1 VENVGFLI
9 DLVLALG
16 AAFAGGA
23 IAQRLGLPVLAGYI
37 VAGVLIGPNTPG
49 FVADRERVEALANLG
64 VAFLMFALGVEFSLN
79 ELRRVQR
86 ISLIAGGIQIPL
98 TLALGTGAGLLLD
111 WSWPAALLLGGSF
124 AISSSIVAI
133 KLLVGRGEAESPHG
147 RVALGLG
154 IVQDLSL
161 VVMLALLPLLAGSQ
175 HDLGPALFRSL
186 LTAAAA
192 LAFVILLGTR
202 LVPRLFYAVATT
214 GSRELFLLTIVLI
227 ALGTAIAVER
237 AGLSFALG
245 AFLAGIVVSESEFD
259 VAVLAEIIPLRD
271 VFSSLFFVAIG
282 MLLDPMTLVANAASV
297 GLILGMLVAGK
308 LVITGGALL
317 AAGVDH
323 RTATLAAIL
332 LAQMGEFS
340 FVLAGVG
347 FAEGIITD
355 HQRELIL
362 AGAIGSILLVPA
374 MLALA
379 PTLIAV
385 AATLPG
391 VRAQEQAQAGADP
404 RAGEHASYPARHVI
418 ICGYGRVGREL
429 GEALNRRGFRYTVI
443 ELNPAIVRE
452 LRSLGIEAYYGDAG
466 SEALLRQAGIE
477 HARTLAIATPD
488 LITARMAIQTARRL
502 NPGIRIIARSAGGA
516 ERDTLDEAG
525 ADEVV
530 QPEFEA
536 GLEFVRR
543 VLRWHG
549 VSSKETGALV
559 TRRRAVFYGD
569 ESRAS
574 DSTEAG

>member
-1 VENVGFLI
+1 MENIGFLI

-16 AAFAGGA
+16 AAFLGGTV
-23 IAQRLGLPVLAGYI
+23 AQRLGLPTLAGYI

-86 ISLIAGGIQIPL
+86 VALISGGLQIPL
-98 TLALGTGAGLLLD
+98 TLALGAGAGRILG
-111 WSWPAALLLGGSF
+111 WSWPASLLLGGAF

-133 KLLVGRGEAESPHG
+133 KLLVSRGEAESPHG

-161 VVMLALLPLLAGSQ
+161 VPMLALLPLLAGSEQ
-175 HDLGPALFRSL
+175 VLGLALARSL
-186 LTAAAA
+186 LIAAAA
-192 LAFVILLGTR
+192 LALVIVLGTR
-202 LVPRLFYAVATT
+202 LVPRLFYAIAAT
-214 GSRELFLLTIVLI
+214 GSRELFLLTIVLV

-259 VAVLAEIIPLRD
+259 VAVLAEIVPLRD

-282 MLLDPMTLVANAASV
+282 MLLDPQTLVANATDIA
-297 GLILGMLVAGK
+297 LILGTLVTGK
-308 LVITGGALL
+308 LLITGGAFL

-323 RTATLAAIL
+323 RSATLAAIL

-340 FVLAGVG
+340 FVLAGAGV
-347 FAEGIITD
+347 AEGIITD
-355 HQRELIL
+355 HQRELLL
-362 AGAIGSILLVPA
+362 AGAIGSILLVPV
-374 MLALA
+374 LLTLA

-385 AATLPG
+385 AGTLPG
-391 VRAQEQAQAGADP
+391 VRAQEQAQAGVDP
-404 RAGEHASYPARHVI
+404 RPREHPSYPARHVV

-429 GEALNRRGFRYTVI
+429 GEALSRRGFRYTVI
-443 ELNPAIVRE
+443 ELNPAIVRD

-466 SEALLRQAGIE
+466 SEALLRQAGVE

-502 NPGIRIIARSAGGA
+502 NPGIRIIARSAGGV
-516 ERDTLDEAG
+516 ERDTLGEAG

-569 ESRAS
+569 ESRAG
-574 DSTEAG
+574 DSQESG

>member
-1 VENVGFLI
+1 
-9 DLVLALG
+9 
-16 AAFAGGA
+16 
-23 IAQRLGLPVLAGYI
+23 
-37 VAGVLIGPNTPG
+37 
-49 FVADRERVEALANLG
+49 
-64 VAFLMFALGVEFSLN
+64 
-79 ELRRVQR
+79 
-86 ISLIAGGIQIPL
+86 
-98 TLALGTGAGLLLD
+98 
-111 WSWPAALLLGGSF
+111 
-124 AISSSIVAI
+124 
-133 KLLVGRGEAESPHG
+133 
-147 RVALGLG
+147 
-154 IVQDLSL
+154 
-161 VVMLALLPLLAGSQ
+161 
-175 HDLGPALFRSL
+175 
-186 LTAAAA
+186 
-192 LAFVILLGTR
+192 
-202 LVPRLFYAVATT
+202 
-214 GSRELFLLTIVLI
+214 
-227 ALGTAIAVER
+227 
-237 AGLSFALG
+237 
-245 AFLAGIVVSESEFD
+245 
-259 VAVLAEIIPLRD
+259 
-271 VFSSLFFVAIG
+271 
-282 MLLDPMTLVANAASV
+282 
-297 GLILGMLVAGK
+297 
-308 LVITGGALL
+308 
-317 AAGVDH
+317 
-323 RTATLAAIL
+323 
-332 LAQMGEFS
+332 
-340 FVLAGVG
+340 
-347 FAEGIITD
+347 
-355 HQRELIL
+355 
-362 AGAIGSILLVPA
+362 
-374 MLALA
+374 
-379 PTLIAV
+379 V